1 MTEHWDIIII
11 GAGASGLAAAAAI
24 ARSGTHPSVLLLEQ
38 ADRPGKKLLAT
49 GNGRCNL
56 YNTGLS
62 AEHFVSRSPEALGAC
77 LQTVLRTDQPA
88 FWRDLG
94 LMTAELD
101 EGRVY
106 PASLQAAA
114 VTDTLRAAALA
125 GGAELRCGQR
135 VTALRRCGGGF
146 RVTAAGGA
154 EHAAGRVILA
164 AGGRAAP
171 KLGATG
177 DGYALAEGLGHSCVP
192 TVPGL
197 VPVRCVNPGRTLP
210 GVRNAAEVTLSRG
223 EQVLAVRRGEVQF
236 TEYGVSGIVIMDLS
250 SRMIPGEPHT
260 LTLNFMPDRTAA
272 ELSAFLREKV
282 RNHPAQRAEFLL
294 LGVLKRQLGEVILRA
309 CRVDGKR
316 RRLASLTEDELA
328 RIVQR
333 IRGWTM
339 RTEGTLSW
347 EQAQVTRGG
356 IPPDEVRPDT
366 FESRMAP
373 GLYLTGELLDAAG
386 DCGGFNLAWAFG
398 SGIAAGRAA
407 ARCADPH
414 GGSGR

>member
-1 MTEHWDIIII
+1 MTEHWDLIII
-11 GAGASGLAAAAAI
+11 GGGASGLAAAAAI
-24 ARSGTHPSVLLLEQ
+24 ARSGARLSVLVLEQ

-62 AEHFVSRSPEALGAC
+62 AERFVSRSPKALSAC
-77 LQTVLRTDQPA
+77 LQTVLQTDQPA

-94 LMTAELD
+94 LMTVEQD
-101 EGRVY
+101 EGRAY
-106 PASLQAAA
+106 PASLQASA
-114 VTDTLRAAALA
+114 VADTLRAAAQA
-125 GGAELRCGQR
+125 GGAELHCGQR
-135 VTALRRCGGGF
+135 VTALQKSGGNF
-146 RVTAAGGA
+146 IITTASGA
-154 EHAAGRVILA
+154 RHTAGRVILA

-177 DGYALAEGLGHSCVP
+177 DGYALAAGLGHSCVP

-223 EQVLAVRRGEVQF
+223 GQVLAVRRGEVQF

-260 LTLNFMPDRTAA
+260 LTLDLMPDRTAA

-282 RNHPAQRAEFLL
+282 RNHPEQRAAFLL
-294 LGVLKRQLGEVILRA
+294 LGVMKRQLGEVILRA

-316 RRLASLTEDELA
+316 RLLASLTEEELS

-333 IRGWTM
+333 IKGWTM
-339 RTEGTLSW
+339 QTEGTLSW
-347 EQAQVTRGG
+347 EQAQITCGG

-366 FESRMAP
+366 FESRRVP
-373 GLYLTGELLDAAG
+373 DLYLTGELLDAAG

-398 SGIAAGRAA
+398 SGIAAGRSAA
-407 ARCADPH
+407 MRTDPRAGNAR
-414 GGSGR
+414 